1 VPEWSN
7 GAAWKA
13 VPRQGPVGSNPTPSA
28 IGVKISN
35 TMNIESIINE
45 IDNNEAFDALGYS
58 TYEDFWAYPTDD
70 ALNMAYLADKYG
82 YDIATKLMM
91 IAILSSSLIVNTTSH
106 VVAQS
111 IQTEEPI
118 VEIDISENVSSSE
131 ANKEEDLY
139 INDLESFKNRLQKGM
154 STKNYRLSFIN
165 ETVYGEVLDYISQ
178 NNMFFST
185 GSEIAPLNIELLSSL
200 WGNQFNFM
208 VINDSQPAQVI
219 NESYTT
225 SFPITQ
231 GNLIPSSLISATES
245 VNLEGGLIKTSTTIT
260 NPNGIITKTL
270 SYLAPW
276 TYEASRTVTGEAIA
290 SGRYGFLTTPTLKFG
305 DKSFNINII
314 YTGGSFKNGD
324 FLPSFEYEP
333 IYQTANGSF
342 RFHGNAI
349 GQNILDSTSPV
360 EKLFI
365 IGADSSGYYIYNEFE
380 NMFMHRFVRLLDQ
393 ANKIEGRNYEV
404 VFTESIGGSIDRHNA
419 YGDYWTGKGIE
430 YEKFVTTFAAAGNNS
445 QLVAWDTKNPE
456 NFTQVVATTPD
467 FNALTYYSNYGID
480 TSLYLGGKGDFLA
493 KIPYL
498 SADGLFD
505 FIQRRMDGTSMAT
518 PLDASYY
525 AIHSFL
531 NENRLPISEVFTTTN
546 DLIFMGELSGGQL
559 ITNVLTM
566 SDSSLNNLLSQ
577 FPENGLIPVN
587 GSLRFDADWASF
599 NGRFYKKPYLSALG
613 LSWDEFINMPD
624 VFQSAKRELTFS
636 NYIFSPGLPK
646 IYLLNDLNK
655 IERNIPSFTYPSILT
670 YIYYVDQNSNLPKTE
685 ASIFS
690 VKQIKQNLRVGPRDW
705 FAQDDLNAKSFD
717 YNATLIRTN
726 FDPSFGSQ
734 TEKHVVYIPLANAQ

>member
-1 VPEWSN
+1 VN
-7 GAAWKA
+7 
-13 VPRQGPVGSNPTPSA
+13 
-28 IGVKISN
+28 ISN

-45 IDNNEAFDALGYS
+45 IDNNEAFGALGYP
-58 TYEDFWAYPTDD
+58 TYEDFWNYPTDD
-70 ALNMAYLADKYG
+70 RLNMAYLADKYG
-82 YDIATKLMM
+82 YDIAVKLMM
-91 IAILSSSLIVNTTSH
+91 VAILSSSLIMNTTSYA
-106 VVAQS
+106 VAQS

-118 VEIDISENVSSSE
+118 VEIDISDNVSSSE
-131 ANKEEDLY
+131 TNKEEDLY
-139 INDLESFKNRLQKGM
+139 INDLESFENRLQKGM

-185 GSEIAPLNIELLSSL
+185 GNEIAPLNIELLSSL

-245 VNLEGGLIKTSTTIT
+245 IKLEDGLIKTSTIIT

-290 SGRYGFLTTPTLKFG
+290 AGRYGFLTTPTLKFG

-360 EKLFI
+360 KKLFI
-365 IGADSSGYYIYNEFE
+365 IGADSSGYYTYNEFE

-430 YEKFVTTFAAAGNNS
+430 YEEFVTTFAAAGNNS

-480 TSLYLGGKGDFLA
+480 KRLYLGGRGDFLA

-498 SADGLFD
+498 AVGDLLD
-505 FIQRRMDGTSMAT
+505 FNLRRMDGTSMAT
-518 PLDASYY
+518 PLNASYY

-531 NENRLPISEVFTTTN
+531 NENRLSISEVFTTTN
-546 DLIFMGELSGGQL
+546 DLIFMGELSGGEVV
-559 ITNVLTM
+559 TNVLTL
-566 SDSSLNNLLSQ
+566 SDSNLNNILSQ

-599 NGRFYKKPYLSALG
+599 NGRFYKKPYLSAIG
-613 LSWDEFINMPD
+613 LSWDEFINMPE
-624 VFQSAKRELTFS
+624 VFQSTKRELTFS

-646 IYLLNDLNK
+646 IYLLNDLGE
-655 IERNIPSFTYPSILT
+655 IEKNIPSFGSSAILN
-670 YIYYVDQNSNLPKTE
+670 YLYNIDQNNKLLKTQTP
-685 ASIFS
+685 IFS
-690 VKQIKQNLRVGPRDW
+690 ARQINQNLRVGPRDW
-705 FAQDDLNAKSFD
+705 FAQDDLNAKSFG
-717 YNATLIRTN
+717 YNTTLIREN
-726 FDPSFGSQ
+726 FDPAFGSQ
-734 TEKHVVYIPLANAQ
+734 TEKYLFYIPFVNVQ